1 MALIRVPIEHMFVQW
16 RGSIYKAIAFIFS
29 RIGIVRVFTSFV
41 NRFKCKRDEKG
52 ELRFPFVARRACGN
66 VQILI
71 YHRVNDDRDAFFPG
85 VSIDAF
91 TKEMEYLVRHY
102 SVLALEDAVDGLQSR
117 DLPDKAVVVT
127 FDDGYRDNYL
137 NAFPILKRL
146 SIPATIF
153 LATDA
158 ISSGRMLWHDRV
170 FTAFRKTNAPILEGL
185 GRTDLPRY
193 SLTTLEEKLLAQRAV
208 LKLLRC
214 VDEGERSRLIDRLI
228 STLGVEDR
236 KEDRGLMLD
245 WDEIKEMHDS
255 GISFGSHT
263 VTHPILSTL
272 SIDRTKMEVY
282 GSKKTIEEK
291 LGIPAKAFAYP
302 NGGRGDFNEDI
313 KTLVRRAGYVCG
325 LTTLFGANSAGQD
338 LFELRRATPWDEEIS
353 SFGLRLAY
361 YKFCD

>member
-1 MALIRVPIEHMFVQW
+1 MLVKW
-16 RGSIYKAIAFIFS
+16 RKSIYRAIAFVLF
-29 RIGIVRVFTSFV
+29 RAGILKVFTGFV
-41 NRFKCKRDEKG
+41 NRFKCKRDERG
-52 ELRFPFVARRACGN
+52 ELRFPFVARRALGN

-71 YHRVNDDRDAFFPG
+71 YHRVNDDRDSFFPG

-91 TKEMEYLVRHY
+91 ANEMEYLVRHY
-102 SVLALEDAVDGLQSR
+102 SVLALEDAVDGMQSR
-117 DLPDKAVVVT
+117 NLPDKAVVVT

-158 ISSGRMLWHDRV
+158 IGSGRILWHDRV
-170 FTAFRKTNAPILEGL
+170 FTAFRETESPILEGL
-185 GRTDLPRY
+185 VRTDLRCY
-193 SLTTLEEKLLAQRAV
+193 SLRTLEEKLLAQRQI
-208 LKLLRC
+208 LKLLRS
-214 VDEGERSRLIDRLI
+214 VDEDERSRLIDRLI
-228 STLGVEDR
+228 SMLGVEDS
-236 KEDRGLMLD
+236 KEDRGLMLN

-282 GSKKTIEEK
+282 GSKKTIEER
-291 LGIPAKAFAYP
+291 LGSPVKAFAYP
-302 NGGRGDFNEDI
+302 NGGPADFNEDI
-313 KTLVRRAGYVCG
+313 KKLVKRAGYVCG
-325 LTTLFGANSAGQD
+325 LTTIFGANSAGQD

-361 YKFCD
+361 YRFWD